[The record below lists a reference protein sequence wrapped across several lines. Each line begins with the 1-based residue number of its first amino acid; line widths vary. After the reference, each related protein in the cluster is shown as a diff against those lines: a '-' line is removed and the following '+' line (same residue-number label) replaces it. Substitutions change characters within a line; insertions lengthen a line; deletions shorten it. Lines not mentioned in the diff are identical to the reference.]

1 MEEQTEYK
9 KLYKELSIK
18 WYYVEELSD
27 RLIKDTIHLLKLYEK
42 RIEPQEERKNAKYI
56 RSCLYAYNEYGFCYM
71 DLTRLIKIIQ
81 YFFRF
86 NCSFNSIFKIP
97 NVKTNLEEH
106 LKNEHARN
114 LKNEILQIK
123 EFNKETK
130 QEIKALEHRMLG
142 VNSVQTDKVHIENA
156 THNDSK
162 LLDLME
168 QVDYLKRDIDYKNEL
183 IAHLQDIV
191 NAQAST

>member
-1 MEEQTEYK
+1 M
-9 KLYKELSIK
+9 
-18 WYYVEELSD
+18 
-27 RLIKDTIHLLKLYEK
+27 IKDE
-42 RIEPQEERKNAKYI
+42 
-56 RSCLYAYNEYGFCYM
+56 
-71 DLTRLIKIIQ
+71 
-81 YFFRF
+81 
-86 NCSFNSIFKIP
+86 
-97 NVKTNLEEH
+97 VKH
-106 LKNEHARN
+106 DEHARN